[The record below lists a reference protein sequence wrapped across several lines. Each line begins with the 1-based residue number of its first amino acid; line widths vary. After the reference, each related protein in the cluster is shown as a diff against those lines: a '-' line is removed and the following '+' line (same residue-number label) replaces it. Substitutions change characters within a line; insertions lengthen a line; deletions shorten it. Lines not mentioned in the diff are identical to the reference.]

1 MGTAGKSTPS
11 AAGDQHPV
19 IAGAPVAVAAESSP
33 SASHAL
39 RRWRSPA
46 VAAAGLAATAIVA
59 VAVVLLIGVFRN
71 SGNDG
76 RRSASAANGTPA
88 DDSPSPAAA
97 ERPGVELPADTAD
110 ARLKQLAAW
119 MDAYVD
125 AHGHYPPGTTTGSP
139 LPVDQRLNWMAALAA
154 EQAAEGN
161 IQPQWDRPWH
171 DPLNDRFVR
180 RRIDAFQNPSIAE
193 VVGQDGYP
201 AGHFAG
207 MAGVG
212 VDAAE
217 LPLHHGRA
225 GIFGFNRT
233 TRVDD
238 VRDGIANTIMV
249 AGVQPP
255 LASWAAGGAAAI
267 RPFAK
272 EPYVNGPDGFG
283 TGQADG
289 MHVLMADGSVRFLS
303 RDTDPVILRR
313 MAAMADGL
321 PLDSTVPG
329 EPDSAGLIPPP
340 LAGLPP
346 VPANGGVAA
355 IPPAE
360 EKPIDVPV
368 APDLPVIDIDAA
380 LRQRIVSIEQADP
393 VPASKLL
400 QQVAEMAGVTIDAR
414 AVLEDPN
421 VADRLN
427 APVTLSLADTTVRDI
442 LQSVLHQARLKFE
455 TGEFGIRVSPLESD
469 AP

>member
-1 MGTAGKSTPS
+1 MDVPAVSTEPGIQAQS
-11 AAGDQHPV
+11 PEVAIRAE
-19 IAGAPVAVAAESSP
+19 AGATVGSAE
-33 SASHAL
+33 
-39 RRWRSPA
+39 
-46 VAAAGLAATAIVA
+46 T
-59 VAVVLLIGVFRN
+59 
-71 SGNDG
+71 
-76 RRSASAANGTPA
+76 
-88 DDSPSPAAA
+88 
-97 ERPGVELPADTAD
+97 
-110 ARLKQLAAW
+110 RLKTLADW
-119 MDAYVD
+119 MGGYVD

-139 LPVDQRLNWMAALAA
+139 LPVDRRLNWMAALAA
-154 EQAAEGN
+154 EQAADGN

-180 RRIDAFQNPSIAE
+180 RRIGAFQNPTIAD

-212 VDAAE
+212 ADAAE
-217 LPLHHGRA
+217 LPVHHGRA
-225 GIFGFNRT
+225 GIFGFHRT
-233 TRVDD
+233 TRVED
-238 VRDGIANTIMV
+238 VRDGTANTIMI
-249 AGVQPP
+249 AGVRSR
-255 LASWAAGGAAAI
+255 LASWAAGGAATI
-267 RPFAK
+267 RPFAH
-272 EPYVNGPDGFG
+272 EPYINGPDGFG
-283 TGQADG
+283 TGQQDG
-289 MHVLMADGSVRFLS
+289 MFVLIADGSVRFLS
-303 RDTDPVILRR
+303 RDIDPVILRR

-321 PLDSTVPG
+321 PLDKDVPG
-329 EPDSAGLIPPP
+329 EPDTAGLNPPP

-368 APDLPVIDIDAA
+368 APDLPVIDVDAA
-380 LRQRIVSIEQADP
+380 LRQRIVSIEQPDP

-414 AVLEDPN
+414 AVLDDPA

-442 LQSVLHQARLKFE
+442 LQSVLDQARLRFE
-455 TGEFGIRVSPLESD
+455 TGEFGIRVSPLESE